1 LFQWTEPKQAP
12 NNNEILQLLQGNY
25 TMRVDMNRKIVEH
38 VVLQQE
44 DLEQQH
50 LEQEHMELQHDTP
63 TKKTKAD

>member
-1 LFQWTEPKQAP
+1 
-12 NNNEILQLLQGNY
+12 
-25 TMRVDMNRKIVEH
+25 MRVDMNRKIVEH